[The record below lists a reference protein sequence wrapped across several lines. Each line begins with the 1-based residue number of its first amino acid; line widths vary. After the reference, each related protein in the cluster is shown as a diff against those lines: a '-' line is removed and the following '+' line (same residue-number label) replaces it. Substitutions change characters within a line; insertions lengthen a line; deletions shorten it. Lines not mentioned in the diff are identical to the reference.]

1 MIPRSLIDYRLSGLP
16 RVDTDVVV
24 IGGGIAGLFTAV
36 KAAERERVLVITKKT
51 LFESNTRHAQGGIAA
66 VISDDDSPEFHLED
80 TLAAGAGLCRPEAV
94 RVLVTEGPAC
104 IHELVNMGTHFDIE
118 NGTFALTQEG
128 AHSHRRILHANGD
141 ATGAEIVRA
150 LSERARMHPNIGLWD
165 NHFVVDLVSDG
176 EECYG
181 AIVLKPD
188 GGLVFVAGK
197 ATVLASGGAGQ
208 LYRYTTNP
216 DVATGDGLAMAYR
229 AGARLRDVEFIQF
242 HPTALCYPGAPRF
255 LISEAVRGEGAVLR
269 NIKGERFMERYHP
282 LRELAPRDVVAR
294 AIVAEMERTNATFVY
309 LDITHEP
316 ADTVRHRFPTIYET
330 CLQYGLDLTAD
341 WIPVAPAA
349 HYMMG
354 GVRTDLDGA
363 TNVRRLFAC
372 GEVSSTGVHGANR
385 LASNS
390 LSEAVV
396 FGRRI
401 TERIRVLKPASV
413 PAAFGV
419 DLGRRTAPEGD
430 TAEQRLRLQKTML
443 RHVGLKRS
451 GSGLEKGIGDMR
463 RQLPFMQRRLATK
476 EQFEYANMLTC
487 SLLSAQAA
495 LARTE
500 SRGGHY
506 REDCPERDDRAW
518 RKHLLWHI
526 EEGMT
531 EEPISDV

>member
-1 MIPRSLIDYRLSGLP
+1 
-16 RVDTDVVV
+16 
-24 IGGGIAGLFTAV
+24 
-36 KAAERERVLVITKKT
+36 
-51 LFESNTRHAQGGIAA
+51 
-66 VISDDDSPEFHLED
+66 
-80 TLAAGAGLCRPEAV
+80 
-94 RVLVTEGPAC
+94 
-104 IHELVNMGTHFDIE
+104 
-118 NGTFALTQEG
+118 
-128 AHSHRRILHANGD
+128 
-141 ATGAEIVRA
+141 
-150 LSERARMHPNIGLWD
+150 
-165 NHFVVDLVSDG
+165 
-176 EECYG
+176 
-181 AIVLKPD
+181 
-188 GGLVFVAGK
+188 
-197 ATVLASGGAGQ
+197 
-208 LYRYTTNP
+208 
-216 DVATGDGLAMAYR
+216 
-229 AGARLRDVEFIQF
+229 
-242 HPTALCYPGAPRF
+242 
-255 LISEAVRGEGAVLR
+255 
-269 NIKGERFMERYHP
+269 
-282 LRELAPRDVVAR
+282 
-294 AIVAEMERTNATFVY
+294 
-309 LDITHEP
+309 
-316 ADTVRHRFPTIYET
+316 
-330 CLQYGLDLTAD
+330 
-341 WIPVAPAA
+341 
-349 HYMMG
+349 MG